1 MTDPKNA
8 ELLRELR
15 ASLDGV
21 GPDTD
26 AARVAIDS
34 LNAISKWIN
43 TVEATPSELARMLPE
58 LKEHSDHIGAAIS
71 YVQDEIAEY
80 LMSNG
85 GTANVAI
92 GETNYVFSAEKRVS
106 RKAIDRDGLI
116 LAVERASGDPKHRVV
131 PETGEMLTSDEA
143 KSQLLKKAFRMEP
156 RWTELKKL
164 DINDDEYC
172 EKAWRTALS
181 IQKGVP
187 TL

>member
-8 ELLRELR
+8 EVLRELR

-21 GPDTD
+21 GPETD
-26 AARVAIDS
+26 EARVAID
-34 LNAISKWIN
+34 LLAAISKWIN
-43 TVEATPSELARMLPE
+43 SVEVSPSELARMLPE
-58 LKEHSDHIGAAIS
+58 LKEHSDHIAAAVSFIH
-71 YVQDEIAEY
+71 DEIAAY
-80 LMSNG
+80 LIDNG
-85 GTANVAI
+85 GIANVAI
-92 GETNYVFSAEKRVS
+92 GEKNYVFTAEKRVS

-116 LAVERASGDPKHRVV
+116 RAVERASGDPKHRVV

-156 RWTELKKL
+156 RWTEIKKL
-164 DINDDEYC
+164 DIQDDEYC
-172 EKAWRTALS
+172 QKAWRTALS

>member
-1 MTDPKNA
+1 MTDLQNA
-8 ELLRELR
+8 DLLRELR
-15 ASLDGV
+15 ACLDGV

-26 AARVAIDS
+26 TSRVVIDS

-58 LKEHSDHIGAAIS
+58 LKEHSYHTSTAIG
-71 YVQDEIAEY
+71 YMQDEIAEY
-80 LMSNG
+80 LMNNG
-85 GTANVAI
+85 GTANVSV

-156 RWTELKKL
+156 RWAELKKL
-164 DINDDEYC
+164 DISDDEYC
-172 EKAWRTALS
+172 EKAWKTALA

>member
-34 LNAISKWIN
+34 LNAVSKWIN
-43 TVEATPSELARMLPE
+43 TVDATPSELARMLPE

-85 GTANVAI
+85 GTANVAV
-92 GETNYVFSAEKRVS
+92 GDTNYVFSAEKRVS

-116 LAVERASGDPKHRVV
+116 LAVERASGEAKHRVV

-156 RWTELKKL
+156 RWTEIKKL